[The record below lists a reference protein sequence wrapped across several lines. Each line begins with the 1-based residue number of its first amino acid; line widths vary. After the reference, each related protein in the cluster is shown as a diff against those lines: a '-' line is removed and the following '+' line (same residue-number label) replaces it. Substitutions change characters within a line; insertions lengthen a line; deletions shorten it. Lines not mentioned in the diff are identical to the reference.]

1 MGDHPKGERQA
12 QLESSMVFVP
22 CNVIKSNQTKLRV
35 RPGAVCSVGWEPNP
49 AHTPVLER
57 LEDSYNR
64 CGWKVADEN

>member
-1 MGDHPKGERQA
+1 MGDHQKAEV
-12 QLESSMVFVP
+12 ESSFV
-22 CNVIKSNQTKLRV
+22 CNIMESNQTKPRV

-57 LEDSYNR
+57 LEDSYNS